1 MEKGW
6 SFIDYGTL
14 KLGVS
19 HKWLNEFTR
28 VIKWYLYT
36 ESDGY
41 PLKLPKFAILDCHCL
56 ADVLNLKNLKTIWGI
71 KLIFACIEG
80 TKNVILFWIM
90 LDNTLGQS
98 VYRIFYF
105 WFVWL
110 FNLNIGDPLLRCNCF
125 LACLKISRKV
135 FKHFWRISIACA
147 TVPPE
152 LYFFKVLYHDPV
164 Q

>member
-1 MEKGW
+1 MIEW
-6 SFIDYGTL
+6 I
-14 KLGVS
+14 
-19 HKWLNEFTR
+19 HQ
-28 VIKWYLYT
+28 
-36 ESDGY
+36 SDWMILVYWEWWISIEATKIFYFGL
-41 PLKLPKFAILDCHCL
+41 PLSGIGSKPIRLS
-56 ADVLNLKNLKTIWGI
+56 DVWNLKNLKTIWGI
-71 KLIFACIEG
+71 KLIFASIEG
-80 TKNVILFWIM
+80 TKNVILFWVM

-105 WFVWL
+105 WLVWL

-135 FKHFWRISIACA
+135 FKHFWRMSIACA
-147 TVPPE
+147 TVPPQ

>member
-1 MEKGW
+1 MIWWIEQYWMIFVYWEWWISIEATKICYFG
-6 SFIDYGTL
+6 L
-14 KLGVS
+14 
-19 HKWLNEFTR
+19 
-28 VIKWYLYT
+28 
-36 ESDGY
+36 
-41 PLKLPKFAILDCHCL
+41 PLSGIGSKPIRLS
-56 ADVLNLKNLKTIWGI
+56 DVLNLKNLKTIWGI
-71 KLIFACIEG
+71 KLIFASTEG

-105 WFVWL
+105 WLVWL
-110 FNLNIGDPLLRCNCF
+110 FNLNIGDPLLRCNYF

-147 TVPPE
+147 TVPPQ

>member
-1 MEKGW
+1 MIEW
-6 SFIDYGTL
+6 I
-14 KLGVS
+14 
-19 HKWLNEFTR
+19 HQ
-28 VIKWYLYT
+28 
-36 ESDGY
+36 SDWMIFVYWEWWISIEATKICYFGL
-41 PLKLPKFAILDCHCL
+41 PLSGIGSKPIRLS
-56 ADVLNLKNLKTIWGI
+56 DVLNLKNLKTIWGI
-71 KLIFACIEG
+71 KLIFASIEG

-105 WFVWL
+105 WLVWL

-125 LACLKISRKV
+125 VACLKISRKV
-135 FKHFWRISIACA
+135 FKHFWWISIACA
-147 TVPPE
+147 TVPPQ